1 MMRIPEPIELI
12 QHSANKITV
21 LLNVEPELVFFPGH
35 FPVQS
40 VLPGVVMVDWAVS
53 FAERFLP
60 VTVEFTQLEAIKF
73 KQVVR
78 PPQQIALHLEFRADT
93 QKLMYKVD
101 SALGEHSSGKISR
114 VRERQAEDV

>member
-1 MMRIPEPIELI
+1 MTRIPEPQKLI
-12 QHSANKITV
+12 QHTAHKVTV
-21 LLNVEPELVFFPGH
+21 VVKVEPELIFFPGH

-73 KQVVR
+73 KQVVK
-78 PPQQIALHLEFRADT
+78 PPHEISIHLEFRPDT
-93 QKLMYKVD
+93 QKLLYKVD

-114 VRERQAEDV
+114 VSLRAENHA